1 MSIVPLISDDP
12 NARQRL
18 AADPEASVWV
28 SASAGTGKT
37 KVLTDRVLGL
47 LVTAPD
53 LEPQKILC
61 ITFTRAAAA
70 EMETRIADRLGRW
83 AMDDDA
89 ALALELEDLL
99 GGKPSERQMDRAR
112 HLFAL
117 VLDTPGGMNI
127 QTLHAFCQSLLRRFP
142 LEANIAP
149 HFALL
154 DERDADE
161 MLLDAEDDLL
171 RLARRDAD
179 ASIAKALANLTLQI
193 GDADRF
199 TGLLANLAR
208 ARGRLGR
215 LLEDAG
221 GIAPLIRRVQ
231 ELLGVGPGESRA
243 SLAEAAS
250 RDDAFDQM
258 GLRLALD
265 ALADGSKTDQQRGA
279 VLANW
284 LALESRGLDAFE
296 PYANVYLTG
305 DRFKGDV
312 AIRKTLITK
321 KAAEKSPGVDTILAA
336 EAARIQR
343 CYQTMQAATV
353 AECTEAM
360 LRVGEALVEGY
371 QSRKARRGLL
381 DYDDLIAEAGQL
393 LERPGVAPWVLF
405 KLDGGIDHILIDE
418 AQDTSPDQWRIVEAI
433 ANEYFAGA
441 GTHETRRTVF
451 AVGDVKQSIY
461 SFQGAD
467 PSAFQAMRA
476 HFGAQVPAADET
488 WRDVDLNMSF
498 RSAPAV
504 LQAVDAVFS
513 QDTAAQGVALDGN
526 PIHHLASRKGAAG
539 LVELWQPVEPRESD
553 DPPPWKPPVERVRG
567 DVPQTRLARLVAAR
581 IAKMVEGSELL
592 EAHGRPI
599 RAGDIMVLVRHR
611 TGFVDDLVRAL
622 KEASVGV
629 AGVDRMVL
637 TEQIA
642 VMDLMAMA
650 RVALLP
656 EDDLNLACVLKSPL
670 LGLSEDDLFQLA
682 YGRNGTLW
690 DTLRNRAQGGETV
703 YADAYYHLGNVAAR
717 ADHSQP
723 FEFFSEILS
732 GEMRGREKLLARLG
746 PDAEDPIGE
755 FLNLALQFEASHVPS
770 LEAFLHWLSS
780 SEVEIKR
787 DLEQGN
793 IDAVRVMTVHGAK
806 GLQAPIVFLPD
817 TMQVPITSA
826 GLLWPEGEDKRDH
839 ALLWPPRRAFYD
851 PVSEAELDKL
861 KAHRDE
867 EYRRLLYVAMT
878 RAEDRLYVCGWR
890 SKNAEPEDCWY
901 HLIRGGLEDIAE
913 PAPEPFLQSHGE
925 TASAEVLRLT
935 SSQTDAVEEEAEI
948 PSEILAPLPDWAL
961 APPAPE
967 PEAPTPLMPSRP
979 DGEEPA
985 AVSPLGGPDGSRFLR
1000 GNLVHALLQT
1010 LPELDEAQR
1019 PAAAKAYLARPV
1031 HGLDGAAQA
1040 AIASETLGVLADPE
1054 FAELFGPGS
1063 RAEVP
1068 LTGRIG
1074 DQIVSGQLDRILV
1087 KENEVWVIDFKTNR
1101 PPPRIEAQVPEVY
1114 VRQMAIYRTALSQIY
1129 PGRRV
1134 RCVLLWTV
1142 EARLMEI
1149 SEELLEA
1156 AAP

>member
-1 MSIVPLISDDP
+1 MSLDPHISDDP
-12 NARQRL
+12 NAQQRL

-47 LVTAPD
+47 LVTAPE

-89 ALALELEDLL
+89 ALTEELEDLL
-99 GGKPSERQMDRAR
+99 GAEPTPRQMDRAR

-127 QTLHAFCQSLLRRFP
+127 QTSHAFCQSLLRRFP

-154 DERDADE
+154 DERDAAE

-171 RLARRDAD
+171 RLARSDA
-179 ASIAKALANLTLQI
+179 AAPIAKALADLTLHI

-199 TGLLANLAR
+199 TGLLANLAS

-215 LLEDAG
+215 LLDGAG
-221 GIAPLIRRVQ
+221 GIAPLIARVQ
-231 ELLGVGPGESRA
+231 ALLGVGPNDTRA

-265 ALADGSKTDQQRGA
+265 ALADGSKTDQERATTIG
-279 VLANW
+279 NW

-296 PYANVYLTG
+296 PYANAYLTG
-305 DRFKGDV
+305 ERFKGDV

-321 KAAEKSPGVDTILAA
+321 PAAKKSPGVDAILAE

-343 CYQTMQAATV
+343 CYQRMQAATV

-360 LRVGEALVEGY
+360 LRIGAALVAGY
-371 QSRKARRGLL
+371 QRRKARRGLL

-393 LERPGVAPWVLF
+393 LQSPGVASWVLY

-418 AQDTSPDQWRIVEAI
+418 AQDTNPDQWRIVEAI

-441 GTHETRRTVF
+441 GTHQTRRTVF

-467 PSAFQAMRA
+467 PRAFQAMRE
-476 HFGAQVPAADET
+476 HFGAQVPAAQET

-504 LQAVDAVFS
+504 LRAVDATFGR
-513 QDTAAQGVALDGN
+513 DTARQGVALDGN
-526 PIHHLASRKGAAG
+526 PIQHRASRAGAGG
-539 LVELWQPVEPRESD
+539 LVELWQPVEPLDSD
-553 DPPPWKPPVERVRG
+553 DPPPWKPPVERVQG
-567 DVPQTRLARLVAAR
+567 DVPETRLARLLAAR
-581 IAKMVEGSELL
+581 IAKMLGDGELL

-599 RAGDIMVLVRHR
+599 RAGDVMVLVRRR

-670 LGLSEDDLFQLA
+670 LGFTEDDLFQLA
-682 YGRNGTLW
+682 YDRKGTLW
-690 DTLRNRAQGGETV
+690 DALRSRAQGGEAV
-703 YADAYYHLGNVAAR
+703 YTEAFLHLSNVAAR
-717 ADHSQP
+717 ADRVQP

-732 GEMRGREKLLARLG
+732 GEMRGREKFLARLG

-755 FLNLALQFEASHVPS
+755 FLNLALQFEAGHVPS
-770 LEAFLHWLSS
+770 LEAFLHWLTS

-817 TMQVPITSA
+817 TMQVPQTSA
-826 GLLWPEGEDKRDH
+826 GLLWPEGEDKQDH

-890 SKNAEPEDCWY
+890 TKNAEPEDCWY

-913 PAPEPFLQSHGE
+913 TVTDPFLQSHGE
-925 TASAEVLRLT
+925 TASADVLRLT
-935 SSQTDAVEEEAEI
+935 SSQTDPVETEIEI
-948 PSEILAPLPDWAL
+948 PSEPLAPLPDWAL

-967 PEAPTPLMPSRP
+967 PDAPTTLVPSRP
-979 DGEEPA
+979 DGDEPA
-985 AVSPLGGPDGSRFLR
+985 AVSPLDGADGSRFLR
-1000 GNLVHALLQT
+1000 GNLVHALLQS

-1019 PAAAKAYLARPV
+1019 PAAAKAYLARNV

-1040 AIASETLGVLADPE
+1040 AIAGETLAVLADPE

-1101 PPPRIEAQVPEVY
+1101 PPPQTEAQVPEIY
-1114 VRQMAIYRTALSQIY
+1114 IRQMAIYRTALSEIY

-1142 EARLMEI
+1142 QARLMEI
-1149 SEELLEA
+1149 SESVLEA
-1156 AAP
+1156 ATP